1 MGVVITGMG
10 MLTAFGTDSSEI
22 FDRLCAGDN
31 AISQIDGFD
40 CSELPVKFAGE
51 IKNFDPM
58 PVMKNAKK
66 VRQTARFI
74 QYGYAACNKALQQ
87 AGLLDFDG
95 PKDRI
100 GMLLG
105 SGMGGIDIF
114 EENVIKTQTR
124 GPRRQSPFFIPM
136 SITNMQPGFLAI
148 EYGFEGPN
156 YSISTAC
163 ATGNHCLIEGA
174 HMIDRGEADIM
185 IVGGSE
191 FPINMSGMGGFCAL
205 KALSTREDFRT
216 ASRPWDIDRDGFVVG
231 EGSAVLV
238 LEREAHARARGVEI
252 LARYISGTMGCDAHH
267 ITAPHEEGRGAAKAM
282 ERALVKS
289 KLSPDDID
297 YINAHGT
304 STPLGDVAEIK
315 AIRKVFG
322 SAADHLV
329 LNSTKSMLGHSLGA
343 AAAIEA
349 CVVIESL
356 RQGRIHPTINVENQ
370 DPQCDLNLNTAGEL
384 KKPIQLAMSNSFGFG
399 GHNSSVILGR
409 Y

>member
-10 MLTAFGTDSSEI
+10 MQTAFGTESSEV
-22 FDRLCAGDN
+22 FDRLCSGEN
-31 AISQIDGFD
+31 AVTKIDGFD
-40 CSELPVKFAGE
+40 CSELPVQFAGE
-51 IKNFDPM
+51 IKDFDPM
-58 PVMKNAKK
+58 PVMKNSKK

-74 QYGYAACNKALQQ
+74 QYGYVACHKALER
-87 AGLLDFDG
+87 AGLLNFDG
-95 PKDRI
+95 SKDRV

-105 SGMGGIDIF
+105 SGMGGIDVF
-114 EENVIKTQTR
+114 EENVIKTIKR

-136 SITNMQPGFLAI
+136 TITNMLPGFLAV
-148 EYGFEGPN
+148 EFGFEGPN

-163 ATGNHCLIEGA
+163 ATANHCLIEGA

-191 FPINMSGMGGFCAL
+191 FPVNLSGMGGFCAL
-205 KALSTREDFRT
+205 KALSTREDYKT
-216 ASRPWDIDRDGFVVG
+216 ASRPWDVDRDGFVVG
-231 EGSAVLV
+231 EGAAVLI

-289 KLSPDDID
+289 KLRPTDID

-304 STPLGDVAEIK
+304 STQQGDVAEIK

-322 SAADHLV
+322 TAADDLV
-329 LNSTKSMLGHSLGA
+329 LNSTKSMLGHGLGA

-356 RQGRIHPTINVENQ
+356 RQGRIHPTINIENQ
-370 DPQCDLNLNTAGEL
+370 DPQCDLNVNPGGEL

-399 GHNSSVILGR
+399 GHNSTVILGR